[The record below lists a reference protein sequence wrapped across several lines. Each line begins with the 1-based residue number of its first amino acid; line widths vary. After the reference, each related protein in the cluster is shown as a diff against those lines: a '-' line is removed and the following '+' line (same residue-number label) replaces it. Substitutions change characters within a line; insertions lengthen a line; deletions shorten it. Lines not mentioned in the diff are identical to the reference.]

1 MRVADDF
8 WKIYDALLQ
17 GLPEDVRVSRTAA
30 GEIWTLAETDE
41 GGVGLAMTTEGNTVP
56 PMAPGGIEGLPLR
69 AAAETAK
76 SWNLAE
82 AGFGIA
88 AMNAFYN
95 TPERMARL
103 GCGEPYDNYSTEGLS
118 MAGKTVGLIGHLK
131 MPEQILRD
139 AKRVYILERHPVAG
153 DYPDSACDL
162 LLPRCDVVLITGS
175 SLVNKTLPHLL
186 ELCKNAVTILTGPTV
201 PMCPALLDCG
211 IDRLA
216 GLVITD
222 RGGIRAH
229 AENSVSGPPYPFGK
243 TFLLR
248 KA

>member
-1 MRVADDF
+1 MADDF
-8 WKIYDALLQ
+8 WKIYDSLLC
-17 GLPEDVRVSRTAA
+17 GIPENLKVSRAAA
-30 GEIWTLAETDE
+30 GEFWTLAETDK
-41 GGVGLAMTTEGNTVP
+41 GGIGLSMTTSGDTVP
-56 PMAPGGIEGLPLR
+56 PMYPGGIEGLSVST
-69 AAAETAK
+69 AAEAAK
-76 SWNLAE
+76 SWNLSE

-88 AMNAFYN
+88 AMNAVYN
-95 TPERMARL
+95 TPERMQAL
-103 GCGEPYDNYSTEGLS
+103 GCEEPYDNYSTDGLD
-118 MAGKTVGLIGHLK
+118 MAGKTIGLIGHLK
-131 MPEQILRD
+131 MPENILRD
-139 AKRVYILERHPVAG
+139 AKQVYILERHPQEG

-186 ELCKNAVTILTGPTV
+186 ELCKNACTILTGPTV

-216 GLVITD
+216 GLVVTD
-222 RGGIRAH
+222 QEGIRFH
-229 AENSVSGPPYPFGK
+229 AENSAFGPPYRFGK

>member
-1 MRVADDF
+1 MTDDF
-8 WKIYDALLQ
+8 WKIYEVLLR
-17 GLPEDVRVSRTAA
+17 GLPENAAVTRAAA
-30 GEIWTLAETDE
+30 GKFWTLAETDE
-41 GGVGLAMTTEGNTVP
+41 GGSGLAMTTEGDTVP
-56 PMAPGGIEGLPLR
+56 PMFPGGIEGMPLQ
-69 AAAETAK
+69 AAAQAAK

-95 TPERMARL
+95 TPARMVRL
-103 GCGEPYDNYSTEGLS
+103 GCEEPYDNYSTQGLD
-118 MAGKTVGLIGHLK
+118 MTGKTVGLVGHLK
-131 MPEQILRD
+131 MPEHVLRS
-139 AKRVYILERHPVAG
+139 AKRVYILERRPLAG

-162 LLPRCDVVLITGS
+162 LLPRCDVVFITGS

-186 ELCKNAVTILTGPTV
+186 ALCVNAYTVLTGPTV
-201 PMCPALLDCG
+201 PMCPELLRCG

-222 RGGIRAH
+222 RSGIRAH
-229 AENSVSGPPYPFGK
+229 AENSVSGPPYRFGK